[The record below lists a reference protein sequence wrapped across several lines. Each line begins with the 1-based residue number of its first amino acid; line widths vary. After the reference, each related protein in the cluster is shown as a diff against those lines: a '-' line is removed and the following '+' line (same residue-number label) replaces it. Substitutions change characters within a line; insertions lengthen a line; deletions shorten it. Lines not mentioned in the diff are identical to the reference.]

1 MINLKNL
8 DYIKITTATGK
19 NNYSVT
25 REQDPV
31 PKQELQYLVLI
42 NTLS

>member
-8 DYIKITTATGK
+8 DYIKITTAIGK